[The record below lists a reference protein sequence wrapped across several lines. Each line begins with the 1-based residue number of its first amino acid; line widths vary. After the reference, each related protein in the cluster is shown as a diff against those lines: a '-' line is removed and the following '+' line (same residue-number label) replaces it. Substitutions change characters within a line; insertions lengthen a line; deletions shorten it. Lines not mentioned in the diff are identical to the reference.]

1 MKYRINFYPEKP
13 GDLRREVT
21 VLKDSVWILYIPMGG
36 CGSEIR
42 QLFAGDV
49 WREGADELHRVFS
62 TYDEA
67 KAELDR
73 L

>member
-1 MKYRINFYPEKP
+1 MNFEISYYSEKP

-36 CGSEIR
+36 CGYDIK
-42 QLFAGDV
+42 QCFAGEV
-49 WREGADELHRVFS
+49 WREGADELHRVFT
-62 TYDEA
+62 TYKEA